1 MSPRKEAIVKLV
13 KFEANSGSTGSCLP
27 GRTRRRIAQI
37 VEQQPKAPQPLVNAG
52 LGLAGAATGGVLGYL
67 AFSWLAAQGFY
78 ALALPGVLLGLGAGV
93 LARKRSMP
101 LAMACGVLAL
111 ALGVF
116 AEWKHFPFAKDDSLN
131 YFVRHLFDL
140 RPLTLILIGLGGF
153 GGFWF
158 AKPTA
163 AQQEVPPIENSSP

>member
-1 MSPRKEAIVKLV
+1 M
-13 KFEANSGSTGSCLP
+13 
-27 GRTRRRIAQI
+27 
-37 VEQQPKAPQPLVNAG
+37 EQQPKAPQPMVNAG

-67 AFSWLAAQGFY
+67 AFGWLAAQGFY

-93 LARKRSMP
+93 LAKRRTTA
-101 LAMACGVLAL
+101 LAAVCAVLAL

-131 YFVRHLFDL
+131 YFVTHLLDL
-140 RPLTLILIGLGGF
+140 RPLTLIMIGLGSF

-158 AKPTA
+158 ARPAAGPRQPAPNENPT
-163 AQQEVPPIENSSP
+163 Q